1 MAQKE
6 GSFIAGLIGGF
17 GKTMLDEKRRKEDN
31 AVKVAQ
37 IIYDNPDVDQQSRD
51 EALDKLLTI
60 GGLSPKGKQAA
71 QFHQAKGMIGG
82 IGKIAGGIEGAAKK
96 ITGLGGQKQEG
107 QTGGASQN
115 PEEVPSRPAVSQEP
129 GSDAALAQGRDFQR
143 SMQYPTVPTRGG
155 AQQGSPG
162 KPPVA
167 NVSAG
172 SGSGASTVPH
182 RPHMLT
188 AEERQ
193 QETDTAEQHKQQ
205 VQNQGKSSYDEIQRQ
220 NQVKWDNEDYATWDK
235 RAVDLGLTGRDR
247 AEYAGSSGQK
257 LPTQSSYNLQKTWV
271 QKPGTDE
278 PEIAFVDPRN
288 PHGYTDSDGNPLPDG
303 TKAVAT
309 PSQQKLYGAIQGYYY
324 EARAEG
330 LDDGD
335 ARKKAG
341 QMFMLYQGQQLG
353 KLEQGIAID
362 QALSGIS
369 AGPAFNVPGGIKSPA
384 GKDLTGKSPEA
395 PKGSPNAS
403 AAGKT
408 DPAIK
413 PPATT
418 RAGQSGKAAPLST
431 SQTPTRPNEITKL
444 TEADQKDVLVYIG
457 SLLGTLPGG
466 GGKAGTV
473 RTRAGLDA
481 LQKATGVDAMTLSAN
496 LAQDKATAKQL
507 GETVQRA
514 GAIQR
519 LNNTLQL
526 HGEVLKGVAQTV
538 IQSGSPALNQPLR
551 NLDRL
556 AEGSPE
562 LKRFQ
567 IALNAVQR
575 EYAYLTAG
583 GAQSRAMLPVTVT
596 SNMDKMFSP
605 DSTLAEVFASID
617 QVKIEAGKET
627 DAMKQTQQDLINTL
641 KSGIVGQAVSGT
653 AKQPAGDTVPT
664 RPGTGATYKMNAT
677 GPGGH
682 KIGSNDGVNWFD
694 SQTGQAIKK

>member
-37 IIYDNPDVDQQSRD
+37 IIYDNPDIDQQTRD

-60 GGLSPKGKQAA
+60 GGLSPKGKNAA
-71 QFHQAKGMIGG
+71 QFHHAKGMIGG
-82 IGKIAGGIEGAAKK
+82 IVKIGRGIEDAAKK
-96 ITGLGGQKQEG
+96 ITGLGGKQG
-107 QTGGASQN
+107 STSQN
-115 PEEVPSRPAVSQEP
+115 PEESPAVSGYPSEATEI
-129 GSDAALAQGRDFQR
+129 GS
-143 SMQYPTVPTRGG
+143 VPTRAGG
-155 AQQGSPG
+155 AGGVQGAQVPQRGAGVPQRQGQESLGMPPGTKVSPG
-162 KPPVA
+162 GITLPR
-167 NVSAG
+167 
-172 SGSGASTVPH
+172 

-220 NQVKWDNEDYATWDK
+220 NQVKWANEDYATWDK

-309 PSQQKLYGAIQGYYY
+309 PSQQRLYGAIQGYYY

-353 KLEQGIAID
+353 RLEQEIAID

-369 AGPAFNVPGGIKSPA
+369 AGAAFNVPGGAKTPT
-384 GKDLTGKSPEA
+384 GKDPTGKTPEA
-395 PKGSPNAS
+395 PKTSPGAALGSQTAPVVKPS
-403 AAGKT
+403 AAA
-408 DPAIK
+408 P
-413 PPATT
+413 
-418 RAGQSGKAAPLST
+418 AGQSGKAAPPSP
-431 SQTPTRPNEITKL
+431 SQIPTRPNEITKL
-444 TEADQKDVLVYIG
+444 TEADQQNVLVYIG
-457 SLLGTLPGG
+457 SLLGTLPGA
-466 GGKAGTV
+466 GGKAGNV
-473 RTRAGLDA
+473 RIRAGQAA

-526 HGEVLKGVAQTV
+526 HGEVLKGVAKNV